1 MAKVTLVR
9 PTLLVPTW
17 SDSGPLTPPIG
28 PAYLASSLREVG
40 HEVRIVD
47 GVGENPFQVTSL
59 FDGRVAGIGLTSE
72 EIADRV
78 AQTSD
83 VDLVGVSCMF
93 SQDWP
98 EVRRLIR
105 MIRRRLP
112 DVPIVT
118 GGEHITAVPEFTLAT
133 VPEVDYCV
141 LGEGE
146 QALVELVDSLFRGD
160 GPQGNRV
167 AGEGLP
173 CGPVPCDPGAVAGV
187 VSRDA
192 QGGIRRGNVRARIRD
207 LDSIPPPAWDLVP
220 IDNYLDHELGYG
232 VNRGRSMPMLATR
245 GCPYECTFCSN
256 PLMWTTRWAARKT
269 ELVLEEMERYIQ
281 EYRAT
286 NFDFYDLTAVV
297 QRDWIVDFCRLILKR
312 GHDITW
318 QLPSGTRSEALD
330 GEVTRLMYQAGCR
343 NMSYAPE
350 SGSVA
355 VLRRIKKKVKLD
367 RLESSVKAA
376 VRNSV
381 NVKLNII
388 MGFPD
393 ETRREIWQTIRFLAR
408 MGAAGIHDASVSLFS
423 PYPGS
428 EIFND
433 LVESGGIGEMN
444 DDFFLS
450 LGTYKDFSM
459 STSYATKT
467 SGFEINLYRMVG
479 MATFY
484 GVQYLVR
491 PWRLVSL
498 LSNLLRGKQESR
510 LDKSLQDLA
519 RRFGKSRRPAGGYNV
534 IVPARGAP
542 R

>member
-1 MAKVTLVR
+1 
-9 PTLLVPTW
+9 
-17 SDSGPLTPPIG
+17 
-28 PAYLASSLREVG
+28 
-40 HEVRIVD
+40 
-47 GVGENPFQVTSL
+47 
-59 FDGRVAGIGLTSE
+59 
-72 EIADRV
+72 
-78 AQTSD
+78 
-83 VDLVGVSCMF
+83 
-93 SQDWP
+93 
-98 EVRRLIR
+98 
-105 MIRRRLP
+105 
-112 DVPIVT
+112 
-118 GGEHITAVPEFTLAT
+118 
-133 VPEVDYCV
+133 
-141 LGEGE
+141 
-146 QALVELVDSLFRGD
+146 
-160 GPQGNRV
+160 
-167 AGEGLP
+167 
-173 CGPVPCDPGAVAGV
+173 
-187 VSRDA
+187 
-192 QGGIRRGNVRARIRD
+192 
-207 LDSIPPPAWDLVP
+207 
-220 IDNYLDHELGYG
+220 
-232 VNRGRSMPMLATR
+232 MLATC

-256 PLMWTTRWAARKT
+256 PLMWTTRWTARKT
-269 ELVLEEMERYIQ
+269 ELVVEEMERYIQ

-286 NFDFYDLTAVV
+286 NFDFYDLTAIV
-297 QRDWIVDFCRLILKR
+297 QRDWIVDFCRLIIKR

-367 RLESSVKAA
+367 RLESSAKVA

-393 ETRREIWQTIRFLAR
+393 EARREIWQTIRFLAR

-519 RRFGKSRRPAGGYNV
+519 RRFGKSQQPAGGYNV